1 MNSYVNITI
10 RPLILC
16 NILLKLPNEL
26 QEIIIEYL
34 NNKDILIGNLKYKTR
49 FILFNMYPS
58 LYIKNYEYSELK
70 SSEKIYIIN
79 NYNGSKF
86 KKLLTNTDKQE
97 DLKQNYH
104 INDLSESNILVKIKY
119 SNKKSLYGKINLI
132 KENKI
137 NNRKLYNKKKK
148 TKQIKYDRLIKYDNI
163 ISCDW
168 KYVYSDYIDFLKTI
182 NTNTNTNTTDNDYGD
197 YDDDYYDYDNI
208 YDDNDDN
215 NDDYDNDSNI
225 AKLRNRRY
233 FYDYD
238 NDPNI
243 TKIRKIRYFID
254 ERFL

>member
-104 INDLSESNILVKIKY
+104 INDLSESSESNILVKIKY
-119 SNKKSLYGKINLI
+119 SNKKSLYGDINLI

-168 KYVYSDYIDFLKTI
+168 KYVYSDYIDFLNTT
-182 NTNTNTNTTDNDYGD
+182 NTNTTNTNTTDNDYGNF
-197 YDDDYYDYDNI
+197 YDDYYYD
-208 YDDNDDN
+208 DDNDDDN
-215 NDDYDNDSNI
+215 DDDDYDNDSNI
-225 AKLRNRRY
+225 AKLRNRRH

-238 NDPNI
+238 DDL
-243 TKIRKIRYFID
+243 RKIRYFID

>member
-104 INDLSESNILVKIKY
+104 INDLSESSESNILVKIKY
-119 SNKKSLYGKINLI
+119 SNKKSLYGDINLI

-182 NTNTNTNTTDNDYGD
+182 NTNTTNTNTTDNDYGNF
-197 YDDDYYDYDNI
+197 YDDYYYD
-208 YDDNDDN
+208 DDNDDDYD
-215 NDDYDNDSNI
+215 DDYDNDSNI
-225 AKLRNRRY
+225 AKLRNRRH

-238 NDPNI
+238 DDL
-243 TKIRKIRYFID
+243 RKIRYFID